1 MPRETLRAVAD
12 RLEELRGLVADAPF
26 YRWSGMAIADAED
39 GSVTLALELAD
50 HHLNIQ
56 GLAHGGVIATLADA
70 AMGLSLRSAL
80 EAGRRHVSVEIGVHY
95 LRPVTRGRVHAI
107 GRAVRI
113 GREIAYAQ
121 ADVLDA
127 TDRLLARADGTYS
140 VTRERP

>member
-1 MPRETLRAVAD
+1 MD
-12 RLEELRGLVADAPF
+12 LEDVDEGA
-26 YRWSGMAIADAED
+26 
-39 GSVTLALELAD
+39 VTLGLELTD

-80 EAGRRHVSVEIGVHY
+80 EPGRRHVSVEIGVHY
-95 LRPVTRGRVHAI
+95 LRPVTRGRVRAL

-127 TDRLLARADGTYS
+127 TERLLARADGTYS
-140 VTRERP
+140 VTRVRA

>member
-1 MPRETLRAVAD
+1 MAD
-12 RLEELRGLVADAPF
+12 RLDALRALVADAPF
-26 YRWSGMAIADAED
+26 YRWSGMTIADAED

-80 EAGRRHVSVEIGVHY
+80 EPGRRHVSVEIGVHY
-95 LRPVTRGRVHAI
+95 LRPVTRGRVRAI

-121 ADVLDA
+121 ADVVDGN
-127 TDRLLARADGTYS
+127 DRLLARADGTYS
-140 VTRERP
+140 VTRERS

>member
-1 MPRETLRAVAD
+1 VAD
-12 RLEELRGLVADAPF
+12 RLDALRALVADAPF
-26 YRWSGMAIADAED
+26 YRWSGMTIADAQD

-80 EAGRRHVSVEIGVHY
+80 EPGRRHVSVEIGVHY
-95 LRPVTRGRVHAI
+95 LRPVTRGRVRAI

-121 ADVLDA
+121 ADVLDGN
-127 TDRLLARADGTYS
+127 DRLLARADGTYS
-140 VTRERP
+140 VTRERS

>member
-1 MPRETLRAVAD
+1 M
-12 RLEELRGLVADAPF
+12 ADAPF
-26 YRWSGMAIADAED
+26 YRWSGMEIADAED

-70 AMGLSLRSAL
+70 AMSLSLRSAL
-80 EAGRRHVSVEIGVHY
+80 EPGRRHVSVEIGVHY
-95 LRPVTRGRVHAI
+95 LRPVTRGRVRAI

-127 TDRLLARADGTYS
+127 NDRLLARADGTYS

>member
-1 MPRETLRAVAD
+1 VAD
-12 RLEELRGLVADAPF
+12 RLDALRALVADAPF
-26 YRWSGMAIADAED
+26 YRWSGMAIADAEE

-56 GLAHGGVIATLADA
+56 GVAHGGVIATLADA

-80 EAGRRHVSVEIGVHY
+80 ERGRRHVSVEIGVHY
-95 LRPVTRGRVHAI
+95 LRPVTRGRVRAI

-121 ADVLDA
+121 ADVVDGN
-127 TDRLLARADGTYS
+127 DRLLARADGTYS
-140 VTRERP
+140 VTRERS

>member
-1 MPRETLRAVAD
+1 VAD
-12 RLEELRGLVADAPF
+12 RLDALRALVADAPF
-26 YRWSGMAIADAED
+26 YRWSGMAIADAEE

-56 GLAHGGVIATLADA
+56 GVAHGGVIATLADA

-80 EAGRRHVSVEIGVHY
+80 EPERRHVSVEIGVHY
-95 LRPVTRGRVHAI
+95 LRPVTRGRVRAI

-121 ADVLDA
+121 ADVVDGN
-127 TDRLLARADGTYS
+127 DRLLARADGTYS
-140 VTRERP
+140 VTRERS

>member
-1 MPRETLRAVAD
+1 MAD
-12 RLEELRGLVADAPF
+12 RLDSLRALVADAPF
-26 YRWSGMAIADAED
+26 YRWSGMTIADAED

-80 EAGRRHVSVEIGVHY
+80 EPGRRHVSVEIGVHY
-95 LRPVTRGRVHAI
+95 LRPVTRGRVRAI

-121 ADVLDA
+121 ADVVDGN
-127 TDRLLARADGTYS
+127 DRLLARADGTYS
-140 VTRERP
+140 VTRERS

>member
-1 MPRETLRAVAD
+1 MAD
-12 RLEELRGLVADAPF
+12 RLEELRALVADAPF
-26 YRWSGMAIADAED
+26 YRWSGMAIAAAED

-80 EAGRRHVSVEIGVHY
+80 EPGRRHVSVEIGVHY
-95 LRPVTRGRVHAI
+95 LRPVTRGRVRAV

-127 TDRLLARADGTYS
+127 KDRLVARADGTYS
-140 VTRERP
+140 VTRVKP

>member
-1 MPRETLRAVAD
+1 VTD
-12 RLEELRGLVADAPF
+12 RLEELRALVADSAF
-26 YRWSGMAIADAED
+26 YEWSGMTLTDAED
-39 GSVTLALELAD
+39 GSVTLALDLAK
-50 HHLNIQ
+50 HHLNLQ

-80 EAGRRHVSVEIGVHY
+80 EPGRRHVSVEIGVHY
-95 LRPVTRGRVHAI
+95 LRPVTRGRVRSI

-127 TDRLLARADGTYS
+127 NDRLLARADGTYS
-140 VTRERP
+140 VTSGRP

>member
-12 RLEELRGLVADAPF
+12 RLEELRGLVADTPF
-26 YRWSGMAIADAED
+26 YRWSGMAISDAED

-95 LRPVTRGRVHAI
+95 LRPVTRGRVRAI

-127 TDRLLARADGTYS
+127 TDQLLARADGTYS

>member
-1 MPRETLRAVAD
+1 MAD
-12 RLEELRGLVADAPF
+12 RLEELRALVADAPF

-39 GSVTLALELAD
+39 GFVTLALELAD
-50 HHLNIQ
+50 HHLNIH

-80 EAGRRHVSVEIGVHY
+80 EPGRRHVSVEIGVHY
-95 LRPVTRGRVHAI
+95 LRPVTRGRVRAI

-121 ADVLDA
+121 ADVLD
-127 TDRLLARADGTYS
+127 TSDRLLARADGTYS
-140 VTRERP
+140 VTRERS

>member
-1 MPRETLRAVAD
+1 VAD
-12 RLEELRGLVADAPF
+12 RLDALRALVADAPF
-26 YRWSGMAIADAED
+26 YRWSGMAIADAEE

-56 GLAHGGVIATLADA
+56 RVAHGGVIATLADA

-80 EAGRRHVSVEIGVHY
+80 EPGRRHVSVEIGVHY
-95 LRPVTRGRVHAI
+95 LRPVTRGRVRAI

-121 ADVLDA
+121 ADVVDGN
-127 TDRLLARADGTYS
+127 DRLLARADGTYS
-140 VTRERP
+140 VTRERS

>member
-1 MPRETLRAVAD
+1 MSRETLRAVTD
-12 RLEELRGLVADAPF
+12 GSEELRALVRDSPF
-26 YRWSGMAIADAED
+26 YRWSGMDLED
-39 GSVTLALELAD
+39 VDEGAVTLGLELTD

-80 EAGRRHVSVEIGVHY
+80 EPGRRHVSVEIGVHY
-95 LRPVTRGRVHAI
+95 LRPVTRGRVRAL

-127 TDRLLARADGTYS
+127 TERLLARADGTYS
-140 VTRERP
+140 VTRVRA

>member
-1 MPRETLRAVAD
+1 VAD
-12 RLEELRGLVADAPF
+12 RLEELRALVADAPF

-80 EAGRRHVSVEIGVHY
+80 EPGRRHVSVEISVHY
-95 LRPVTRGRVHAI
+95 LRAVTRGRVRAT

-121 ADVLDA
+121 ADVLDSN
-127 TDRLLARADGTYS
+127 DRLLARADGTYS
-140 VTRERP
+140 VTRERS

>member
-1 MPRETLRAVAD
+1 MSRETLRAVTD
-12 RLEELRGLVADAPF
+12 RSEDLRALVRDSPF
-26 YRWSGMAIADAED
+26 YRWSGMDLED
-39 GSVTLALELAD
+39 VDEGAVTLGLELTD

-80 EAGRRHVSVEIGVHY
+80 EPGRRHVSVEIGVHY
-95 LRPVTRGRVHAI
+95 LRPVTRGRVRAL

-127 TDRLLARADGTYS
+127 TERLLARADGTYS
-140 VTRERP
+140 VTRVRA

>member
-1 MPRETLRAVAD
+1 VAD
-12 RLEELRGLVADAPF
+12 RLDALRALVADAPF
-26 YRWSGMAIADAED
+26 YRWSGMAIADAEE

-56 GLAHGGVIATLADA
+56 GVAHGGVIATLADA

-80 EAGRRHVSVEIGVHY
+80 EPGRRHVSVEIGVHY
-95 LRPVTRGRVHAI
+95 LRPVTRGRVRAI

-121 ADVLDA
+121 ADVVDGN
-127 TDRLLARADGTYS
+127 DRLLARADGTYS
-140 VTRERP
+140 VTRERS

>member
-1 MPRETLRAVAD
+1 MAD
-12 RLEELRGLVADAPF
+12 RLEALRALVADAHF
-26 YRWSGMAIADAED
+26 YRWSGLTIADAEE

-80 EAGRRHVSVEIGVHY
+80 EPGRRHVSVEIGVHY
-95 LRPVTRGRVHAI
+95 LRPVTRGRVRAI
-107 GRAVRI
+107 GSAVRI
-113 GREIAYAQ
+113 GREIAYAR

-127 TDRLLARADGTYS
+127 NDRLVARADGTYS

>member
-1 MPRETLRAVAD
+1 VAD
-12 RLEELRGLVADAPF
+12 RLEELRALVADAPF
-26 YRWSGMAIADAED
+26 YRWSGMAIAEAED
-39 GSVTLALELAD
+39 GSVTLELELAD

-80 EAGRRHVSVEIGVHY
+80 EPGRRHVSVEIGVHY
-95 LRPVTRGRVHAI
+95 LRPVTRGRVRAI
-107 GRAVRI
+107 GSAVRI

-127 TDRLLARADGTYS
+127 NDRLSARADGTYS

>member
-1 MPRETLRAVAD
+1 M
-12 RLEELRGLVADAPF
+12 ADAPF
-26 YRWSGMAIADAED
+26 YRWSGMEIADAED

-80 EAGRRHVSVEIGVHY
+80 EPGRRHVSVEIGVHY
-95 LRPVTRGRVHAI
+95 LRPVTRGRVRAI

-127 TDRLLARADGTYS
+127 NDRLLASADGTYS
-140 VTRERP
+140 VTRERS